1 MYMTRPMSRYLADPK
16 AAAEEP
22 PEGPG
27 SGFLVVVDEA
37 TKELASR
44 CCGLSWDR
52 RLKGLPFPQ
61 SRQVALQH
69 SNSMNPA
76 FTGIECCLE
85 ILGSKLCFDIPSGRP
100 PGSHTPAPID
110 LVVFVPVVGLPLS
123 SGRYYVVR
131 AEGKHKG
138 MVSACSK
145 EEDKTSCCCFCTCVK
160 DVKPRPFDSGDVYQQ
175 MEVAQSGSRSF
186 KAESVMAD
194 GIPPEY
200 LRKKGW
206 KVSIASPKYDLAD
219 DAQGVNRERRHQ
231 MPPDLDAPPVVV
243 GKWYVPFLFV
253 KADGKR
259 RLKDQAKETTFY
271 EMTLEQSWDQI
282 YTATA
287 GEGNQQE
294 VAVTATVRRRTALL
308 GGTDAVKEGSPYI
321 DGGTIWF
328 RPAADGGVGLD
339 KVVWEKMRW
348 EMEKEGWWVAAGNG
362 HDGEERI
369 ERVERRDSGLL
380 GSWNKFA
387 CYVLVERFVL
397 RRMDRSVALT
407 CDFKH
412 TDKIRVKWA

>member
-1 MYMTRPMSRYLADPK
+1 MYVTRPMSRYLADPK

-52 RLKGLPFPQ
+52 RLKDLPFPQ
-61 SRQVALQH
+61 SRQLALQH
-69 SNSMNPA
+69 SNAVHPA
-76 FTGIECCLE
+76 FTGIE
-85 ILGSKLCFDIPSGRP
+85 
-100 PGSHTPAPID
+100 
-110 LVVFVPVVGLPLS
+110 
-123 SGRYYVVR
+123 
-131 AEGKHKG
+131 

-145 EEDKTSCCCFCTCVK
+145 EEDKTSCCFCTCVK

-175 MEVAQSGSRSF
+175 MEMAQSGSRSF
-186 KAESVMAD
+186 KAESVTSD

-253 KADGKR
+253 KADGER
-259 RLKDQAKETTFY
+259 RLKDQAKRTTFY
-271 EMTLEQSWDQI
+271 EMTLEQSWEQI

-287 GEGNQQE
+287 GEVNQQE
-294 VAVTATVRRRTALL
+294 VAVMATMRRQTALL

-321 DGGTIWF
+321 DGGTMWF
-328 RPAADGGVGLD
+328 RPAAAAADGGVGLD

-362 HDGEERI
+362 DDGEERI
-369 ERVERRDSGLL
+369 QRVERRDSGL
-380 GSWNKFA
+380 GSWNKFS

-407 CDFKH
+407 CEFRH